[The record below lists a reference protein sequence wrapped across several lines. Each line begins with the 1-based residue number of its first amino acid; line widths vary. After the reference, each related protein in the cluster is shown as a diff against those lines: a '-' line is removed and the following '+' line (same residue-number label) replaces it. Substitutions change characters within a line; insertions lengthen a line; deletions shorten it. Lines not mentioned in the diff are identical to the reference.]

1 MAGFALPEYVTPKV
15 ETVIH
20 IPGGSMARSSGDHGS
35 MFKTTRVQGATG
47 LLGPGAYNVGVH
59 DDKYWASRG
68 HTVSKSARDH
78 RMKPKAT
85 PSVGQYQVAAALEVI
100 SPRIPGGT
108 VPKSH
113 KGCLHYDRAVRTAKG
128 LPDPGT
134 LNPHRSSSEPRGITN
149 MKLAAGRARPTPL
162 KPTPG
167 PGSYELN
174 YNQCDEKIPSYTCGK
189 SNHKFILDNLKTEK
203 AKIPAPGYLGIP
215 EETTKSFD
223 RQGPIKHGKNLL
235 RDRPVRA
242 RSAR

>member
-20 IPGGSMARSSGDHGS
+20 IPGGSMARSSGTHGS
-35 MFKTTRVQGATG
+35 MFNPSRVQGATG
-47 LLGPGAYNVGVH
+47 NLGPGAYNVGVH
-59 DDKYWASRG
+59 DEKYWASRG

-78 RMKPKAT
+78 RMRPKAT

-108 VPKSH
+108 MTKTQ
-113 KGCLHYDRAVRTAKG
+113 KGCVPYDQAVRTAKG
-128 LPDPGT
+128 LPDPGG
-134 LNPHRSSSEPRGITN
+134 LNPSRGSSEPRGIAN
-149 MKLAAGRARPTPL
+149 MKLATGRARPAP
-162 KPTPG
+162 KATPG

-174 YNQCDEKIPSYTCGK
+174 YTQCDETIPSYTCGK
-189 SNHKFILDNLKTEK
+189 SNHKFILDDLKTEK

-215 EETTKSFD
+215 EESAKPFD
-223 RQGPIKHGKNLL
+223 RQGPIKHGKKLL